1 MHVGDSCW
9 WYVCDMWVKEIMQ
22 SDHHRVMA
30 QALKPATYEYGLRG
44 FVKINGLHLFP
55 INSSYVYGDTGE
67 IQNRR
72 KASGSQYSSVG
83 WSFEGKN
90 IWCMYLVCG
99 SFLHALF
106 LPRCNDSS
114 RSFST
119 WCPETVPTN
128 SFKATVM
135 RLKLSG
141 SLTNR
146 SLINSTIISGWQDV
160 CQASQHRISDVQR

>member
-9 WYVCDMWVKEIMQ
+9 WHVCVACEWFVRQCHTAAKFLETVQ
-22 SDHHRVMA
+22 SAHH
-30 QALKPATYEYGLRG
+30 GLRG
-44 FVKINGLHLFP
+44 LW
-55 INSSYVYGDTGE
+55 SVYGDNGSTGE
-67 IQNRR
+67 IGRTVDLYIAVL
-72 KASGSQYSSVG
+72 KIMD
-83 WSFEGKN
+83 FEGKP

-146 SLINSTIISGWQDV
+146 SWINSTIISGWQDV